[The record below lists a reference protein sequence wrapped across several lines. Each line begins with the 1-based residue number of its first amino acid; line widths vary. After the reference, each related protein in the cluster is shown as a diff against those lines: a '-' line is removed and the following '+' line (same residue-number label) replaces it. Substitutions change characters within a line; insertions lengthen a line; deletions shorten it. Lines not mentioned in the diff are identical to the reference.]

1 LPVTNTESSEN
12 NNSNLSAQELAF
24 QKSRQRRGNRNANR
38 QRIGLDGGTTT
49 AAAQPTSS
57 INPPYGA
64 GNDASLSNST
74 DSDNN
79 NNYKIMY
86 ERERQKKERLEG
98 ELSDVTEM
106 LNKTLSCITDE
117 PSISSTNNST
127 CTSVCDSTSD
137 LRDACRTIDNEISQR
152 NGEVERLRQENSS
165 LVRVISKMRP
175 R

>member
-1 LPVTNTESSEN
+1 MAS
-12 NNSNLSAQELAF
+12 
-24 QKSRQRRGNRNANR
+24 G
-38 QRIGLDGGTTT
+38 
-49 AAAQPTSS
+49 AQPTSQT
-57 INPPYGA
+57 NPPYGT
-64 GNDASLSNST
+64 NDANSKIPPPGVSPTNSDFGTQT
-74 DSDNN
+74 DKNVVASAASFSRAEVD
-79 NNYKIMY
+79 YKIMY

-117 PSISSTNNST
+117 PSISSTNNSS